1 MRKIA
6 VVCNYILK
14 LDRVGGMDRFFRLFD
29 EQLKETGCR
38 VDWFF
43 SDYTAFEFYDD
54 LNIYSA
60 KNSSVEKKFLDITAS
75 QKYDVVITHFTEL
88 CTKFYKET
96 KKKNSESYIIAVD
109 HNPRPLKGFPLKKK
123 IKKRIKSFLYA
134 KYINQFIAVS
144 KYSKQHLMNDFG
156 SKIKSKIQIVYNGLL
171 LNNLIKKEDY
181 NYRGHFIVACH
192 LRKEKGIQHLI
203 KAIKLLENSEQE
215 KIKID
220 IYGEGPYSDELELL
234 VKTLSLD
241 TAIKFKGSV
250 SNLHETYHQYDYLIH
265 PSLGETFC
273 YSVVESLLCN
283 LPVIT
288 TKNAGNVLGLVKNE
302 LNGFIFNEKDEDKL
316 ALILKNI
323 ITNKKRI
330 NKIDFELVKLPDLS
344 LNNMVNNHI
353 NLLP

>member
-1 MRKIA
+1 MKRVA
-6 VVCNYILK
+6 VVCNYVLRS
-14 LDRVGGMDRFFRLFD
+14 DRIGGMDRFFRLFD
-29 EQLKETGCR
+29 EQLKAKGYLI
-38 VDWFF
+38 DWFF
-43 SDYTAFEFYDD
+43 TDYTAFEFYNN

-60 KNSSVEKKFLDITAS
+60 NNTYVEKKFIEVS
-75 QKYDVVITHFTEL
+75 INKNYHVVITHFTEL
-88 CTKFYKET
+88 CTKFYKEI
-96 KKKNSESYIIAVD
+96 KNNNANSYIIAVD
-109 HNPRPLKGFPLKKK
+109 HNPRPLNGFSLKKK
-123 IKKRIKSFLYA
+123 IKKRIKGILYSR
-134 KYINQFIAVS
+134 YIDKFIAVS

-171 LNNLIKKEDY
+171 LNNLIKKVDY